1 MARMRRASGVR
12 EHDLVVRAKALRESV
27 DSLLPRLTG
36 DAPHD
41 RFDRLR
47 SDFEEIREAR
57 DDSRRLEKL
66 ARHGDSLPRAYAGLL
81 AFYLDPKTPTV
92 VSFPLPAG
100 DVSYAALSRADREA
114 EVAVQQSDDPDRLL
128 LGYMEMARKGLHFY
142 ASRKAL
148 WCTGRSPRPPGDVL
162 AERIAD
168 LPYRTV
174 PDASGRVHAC
184 PHLAA
189 KEARPYLEVGWP
201 GADRAFRICRK
212 CAKDDRHLLSVLSD
226 DAAVP
231 DPEAAFPVEVEL
243 NVECR
248 GGPECVHADLPSLPK
263 RLRRDYVFGRLSDA
277 ALLDAYRNEVR
288 PVIEGTRRT
297 TLVAGGI
304 CYGDRMAEF
313 LDALHP
319 TAVERRALEAA
330 LAGTRGYFEVDE
342 PAASRALERLWPQ
355 HAEEIVGAITED
367 AAEARRALQE
377 ARDAPGRIAEI
388 LKRAQ
393 RRGEERELLE
403 ALPRYSRLSSEAAWV
418 DRVARSYRTHREAGA
433 ERSIVQTLPREGK
446 ERGLAYAFLM
456 ALGRA
461 GAHAWQFTPTEQE
474 FGSSLAGAARTL
486 LNSTAASYHD
496 SLDSLLRAAGVAD
509 WGTRETAPG

>member
-1 MARMRRASGVR
+1 MARVRRASGVR
-12 EHDLVVRAKALRESV
+12 EHDLVARAKVLRESV

-47 SDFEEIREAR
+47 ADLEEIRSAR
-57 DDSRRLEKL
+57 DDARRLEKM
-66 ARHGDSLPRAYAGLL
+66 ARRGDSIPRAYAGLL

-92 VSFPLPAG
+92 VAFPLPG
-100 DVSYAALSRADREA
+100 GEVSFAALSKADREA
-114 EVAVQQSDDPDRLL
+114 EVAVQQSDDPSRLL
-128 LGYMEMARKGLHFY
+128 LGYMEWARKGLHFY

-162 AERIAD
+162 AERIAE
-168 LPYRTV
+168 LPYRTL
-174 PDASGRVHAC
+174 PDASGHVLAC

-189 KEARPYLEVGWP
+189 HEARPYLEVGWP

-231 DPEAAFPVEVEL
+231 DPASAFPVEVEL

-248 GGPECVHADLPSLPK
+248 GGPECVHADLPPLPK
-263 RLRRDYVFGRLSDA
+263 KLRRDYEFGRLSDA
-277 ALLDAYRNEVR
+277 ALLDAYRTEVR
-288 PVIEGTRRT
+288 PAIEGTRRT

-304 CYGDRMAEF
+304 CYGEKMGDF

-330 LAGTRGYFEVDE
+330 LAGSRGYFEVDE

-367 AAEARRALQE
+367 ETEARRALQE

-403 ALPRYSRLSSEAAWV
+403 ALPHYSRLTNEAAWV
-418 DRVARSYRTHREAGA
+418 DRVARAYRTHREAGA
-433 ERSIVQTLPREGK
+433 ERTLLQTLPREGK
-446 ERGLAYAFLM
+446 ERGLAYAFLL

-461 GAHAWQFTPTEQE
+461 SSHAWQFTPTEQE
-474 FGSSLAGAARTL
+474 FGASLAGPARTL
-486 LNSTAASYHD
+486 LDSAASAYHD
-496 SLDSLLRAAGVAD
+496 ALDALLRNAGVAD
-509 WGTRETAPG
+509 WGVREPTA